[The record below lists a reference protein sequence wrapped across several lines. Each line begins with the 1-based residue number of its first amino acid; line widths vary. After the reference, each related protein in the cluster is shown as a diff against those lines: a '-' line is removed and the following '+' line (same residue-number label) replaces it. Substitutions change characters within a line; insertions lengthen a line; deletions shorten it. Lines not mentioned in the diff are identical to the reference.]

1 MLAKLVFNYMI
12 ELTTGIAFLVSSLYG
27 PGQAQAASVPVT
39 PIINTAASTTIEQAS
54 TTEARFLDSKA
65 VESYVSKQYADEPV
79 LVDIARCE
87 STFRQFGPDGNVIRG
102 KVNKGDVGVM
112 QINEKYHADEAA
124 KLGYNIYTA
133 EGNVAFAKYL
143 YNKFGSDPWSSSSKC
158 WSDAQLARM

>member
-1 MLAKLVFNYMI
+1 MI

-39 PIINTAASTTIEQAS
+39 PIINTAASTTIEQAGN
-54 TTEARFLDSKA
+54 TEARFLDSKA
-65 VESYVSKQYADEPV
+65 VESYVSKQYADQPI

-87 STFRQFGPDGNVIRG
+87 STFRQFDQNGNIVRG
-102 KVNKGDVGVM
+102 KVNKEDVGVM

-158 WSDAQLARM
+158 WSEAQLARL

>member
-1 MLAKLVFNYMI
+1 MI

-39 PIINTAASTTIEQAS
+39 DMASTTIEQAS
-54 TTEARFLDSKA
+54 TTEARFMDSKIL
-65 VESYVSKQYADEPV
+65 ESYVAKQYADEPI

-87 STFRQFGPDGNVIRG
+87 STFRQFDPNGNVMRG
-102 KVNKGDVGVM
+102 KANKGDVGVM
-112 QINEKYHADEAA
+112 QINEKYHAEDAA

>member
-39 PIINTAASTTIEQAS
+39 DMASTTIEQAS
-54 TTEARFLDSKA
+54 TTEARFLDSKI
-65 VESYVSKQYADEPV
+65 VESYVTKQYVNEPI

-87 STFRQFGPDGNVIRG
+87 STFRQFSPDGNVIRG

-112 QINEKYHADEAA
+112 QINEKYHAEDAA

-143 YNKFGSDPWSSSSKC
+143 YNKFGSNPWSSSSKC
-158 WSDAQLARM
+158 WSDAQLARL